1 MEGASSPPL
10 DGRNGGWDWEQT
22 NSDWTDCGW
31 WAMKWYLQIA
41 PTSNFVP
48 HSRGGDKKWA
58 SHSIHLRQM
67 KLRIL
72 TYPTPMPRWKFEFQG
87 CQSAAHP
94 RWVLIYMHSWH
105 ITVCHTHFN
114 RTAAPAAQCR
124 SFPIRIFISG
134 IISNHSTNLFT
145 TGGGESYGSPC
156 CWRKELKGKITF
168 NIARTDSGVGRCCG
182 VHFKGALRDAWMGC
196 IHWQCFY
203 LSLCPSLAHGHHNLP
218 SIYYSPHSLEISI
231 SLVLLLL
238 LIDFFLWLVVYWDI
252 PGIDFSLS
260 NITSSGV

>member
-1 MEGASSPPL
+1 MDGASSPPL

-48 HSRGGDKKWA
+48 HSRRGDKKWA

-72 TYPTPMPRWKFEFQG
+72 TYPTPTPRWKFEFQG

-114 RTAAPAAQCR
+114 RTATPAAQCR

-168 NIARTDSGVGRCCG
+168 NIARTDSGAGCCCG

-203 LSLCPSLAHGHHNLP
+203 HCLSLSELTVIATCPPFTILLIPLKYQYLLSF
-218 SIYYSPHSLEISI
+218 SSSSSI
-231 SLVLLLL
+231 SSFGWWCIETFPVL
-238 LIDFFLWLVVYWDI
+238 ISV
-252 PGIDFSLS
+252 
-260 NITSSGV
+260 